1 MSDAV
6 ALRTEAARHVA
17 NLRCIPQRVAQ
28 LAQFDTT
35 VNLKKTSVRMTRRQE
50 TRSCTWSL

>member
-17 NLRCIPQRVAQ
+17 NLRRIPQRVAQ

-35 VNLKKTSVRMTRRQE
+35 VNLLETEDLRAYDQE
-50 TRSCTWSL
+50 TGD